1 MQNVE
6 WMDGWVMDTPQTVMT
21 TRAPAV
27 LKTCFPI
34 FAAFPHLQHFENTL
48 GNKLIVGL
56 VLHGLWQKSRDGAR
70 TKCYITRRVL
80 RSSPAL
86 FAAGFSSLKV
96 RQEVE
101 YFSQGLSCADN
112 RLSN

>member
-1 MQNVE
+1 MISYKSRASPYLHFF
-6 WMDGWVMDTPQTVMT
+6 PQSY
-21 TRAPAV
+21 
-27 LKTCFPI
+27 
-34 FAAFPHLQHFENTL
+34 HFENTL

-80 RSSPAL
+80 RSSPKL
-86 FAAGFSSLKV
+86 FAAGFSSLQV